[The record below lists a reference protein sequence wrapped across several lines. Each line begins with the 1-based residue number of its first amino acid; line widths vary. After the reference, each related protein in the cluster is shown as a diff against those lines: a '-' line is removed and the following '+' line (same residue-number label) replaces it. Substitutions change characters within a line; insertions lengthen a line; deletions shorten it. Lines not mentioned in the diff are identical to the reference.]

1 LNHANQD
8 VKLERP
14 RNIIICDNATWHK
27 KKSLD
32 WGSFEPVFLPPYSPD
47 LNPIERLWLLIKAEW
62 FADFFAKNREQLLDR
77 IDRALLWVMNRPDD
91 NQRTCS
97 LERFT

>member
-1 LNHANQD
+1 
-8 VKLERP
+8 
-14 RNIIICDNATWHK
+14 
-27 KKSLD
+27 
-32 WGSFEPVFLPPYSPD
+32 
-47 LNPIERLWLLIKAEW
+47 LIKAEW

-77 IDRALLWVMNRPDD
+77 IDRALLGVMNRPDN